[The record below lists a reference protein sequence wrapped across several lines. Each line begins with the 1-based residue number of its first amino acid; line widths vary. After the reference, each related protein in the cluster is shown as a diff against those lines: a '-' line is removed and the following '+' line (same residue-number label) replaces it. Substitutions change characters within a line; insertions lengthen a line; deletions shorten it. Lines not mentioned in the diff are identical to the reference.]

1 VEVTKMKAKR
11 ILVVIVGMTQGA
23 IGLLALIL
31 VCVLYLNF
39 LNIQTMLNVTAEL
52 LPLSLLILSVF
63 GFFSVISGL
72 FLIHED

>member
-1 VEVTKMKAKR
+1 MKAR
-11 ILVVIVGMTQGA
+11 RVLAIIVGMTQGA
-23 IGLLALIL
+23 IGLLAFVL
-31 VCVLYLNF
+31 VCVLYFNF
-39 LNIQTMLNVTAEL
+39 LNSQTMLNVAAEL